1 MTSPYAIAD
10 TSAIFSPALLFFK
23 DLIAANLARAVE
35 LAGAPERLRLH
46 VKTHKTPQIVQMEL
60 ASGLRKHKCATLAE
74 AEMVARCGPADVLIA
89 YPLVGPNCARLARL
103 IRAYP
108 ETRFSVTVD
117 HPAATEPLSA
127 AVGRE
132 GVEVGVLLDVDVGHH
147 RTGIAPGPEAVA
159 LYEQVD
165 RLPGLVPGGL
175 HVYDGHNNQESFLD
189 RQKAALAQLEPALN
203 LRANLEKRG
212 LPVPRLVVGGTP
224 TFPVYARLDVPGLE
238 CSPGT
243 LVLHDNGYG
252 SKFADLS
259 GFQPAA
265 LLLTRVIS
273 RPTPTRVTFDLGYK
287 AVASDPPAG
296 KRLIL
301 LDVPDYEAV
310 GQNEE
315 HLIIET
321 PAASKYKPGD
331 EALAIP
337 THICP
342 TVAMHQRAYVIE
354 GGRCVGTWDV
364 VGRDRV
370 LGV

>member
-1 MTSPYAIAD
+1 MSHPYVIAD

-23 DLIAANLARAVE
+23 VLIAANLARAVE
-35 LAGAPERLRLH
+35 LAGAPDRLRLH

-60 ASGLRKHKCATLAE
+60 AAGLRKHKCATLAE
-74 AEMVARCGPADVLIA
+74 AEMVARCGTADVLIA

-103 IRAYP
+103 VRAYP
-108 ETRFSVTVD
+108 QVRFSVTVD
-117 HPAATEPLSA
+117 HPAAAEALSA
-127 AVGRE
+127 AVTRE
-132 GVEVGVLLDVDVGHH
+132 GVKVDALLDIDVGQH
-147 RTGIAPGPEAVA
+147 RTGIAPGPEAVE
-159 LYEQVD
+159 LYERVAG
-165 RLPGLVPGGL
+165 RSGLVPGGL
-175 HVYDGHNNQESFLD
+175 HVYDGHNNQEGFLE
-189 RQKAALAQLEPALN
+189 RQKSALTQLEPALN
-203 LRANLEKRG
+203 LRATLEGKG

-224 TFPVYARLDVPGLE
+224 TFPVYARLDLPGLE

-296 KRLIL
+296 QRLVL
-301 LDVPDYEAV
+301 LDLPPYEAV
-310 GQNEE
+310 LQNEE
-315 HLIIET
+315 HLVIET
-321 PAASKYKPGD
+321 PGAERFQPGD
-331 EALAIP
+331 EALAVP

-354 GGRCVGTWDV
+354 GGRLAGTWDIV
-364 VGRDRV
+364 ARDRV